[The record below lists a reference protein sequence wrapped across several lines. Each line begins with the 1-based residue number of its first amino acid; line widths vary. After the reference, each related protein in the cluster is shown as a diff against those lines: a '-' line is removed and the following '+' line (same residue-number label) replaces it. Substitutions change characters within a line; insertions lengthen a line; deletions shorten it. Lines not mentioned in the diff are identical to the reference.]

1 MEWTAQV
8 GLKEVGPLLGRGSA
22 VADYDNDG
30 DLDVAINRIAGPAV
44 LLQNDL
50 SEAETAPHWLQVSL
64 DGFFPGA
71 RVVAT
76 LPNGQELVREVHA
89 GSSYLSTEDPRLH
102 FGLGSADT
110 VSNLTVFWPDGTQTR
125 LTDVAANQ
133 HLTVAAD
140 TDGSTAKR

>member
-1 MEWTAQV
+1 MDGQV

-50 SEAETAPHWLQVSL
+50 NEAETAPHWLQVSL

-89 GSSYLSTEDPRLH
+89 GSSYLATEDPRLH

-110 VSNLTVFWPDGTQTR
+110 VSNLAVFWPDGTQTR

-133 HLTVAAD
+133 DLTVAAD

>member
-1 MEWTAQV
+1 M
-8 GLKEVGPLLGRGSA
+8 
-22 VADYDNDG
+22 ADYDNDG
-30 DLDVAINRIAGPAV
+30 DLDVAINQIAGPAV

-76 LPNGQELVREVHA
+76 LPSGQELVREMHA
-89 GSSYLSTEDPRLH
+89 GSSYLSTEDPRLN

-133 HLTVAAD
+133 HLTVASD